1 MTGNNSR
8 SYLPSTD
15 SSNDTTFVVVI
26 TILGLLAVITAGLL
40 LHLCFFHVYIS
51 FLGLTTYEYIRQQR
65 QNQLSETISQGK
77 LPNGSA
83 TFQLRP
89 VNLYC
94 SEVKTKTTFF
104 SCTGTYN
111 KKKINKFLTRN
122 PKEFFKTLENKVAK
136 ILIMSMSISCA
147 KGRSKLGPL

>member
-1 MTGNNSR
+1 M
-8 SYLPSTD
+8 
-15 SSNDTTFVVVI
+15 VVI

-65 QNQLSETISQGK
+65 QHQLTDSISQGK
-77 LPNGSA
+77 LPNGST

-104 SCTGTYN
+104 SCTGKRLPNVKLYL
-111 KKKINKFLTRN
+111 F
-122 PKEFFKTLENKVAK
+122 
-136 ILIMSMSISCA
+136 IL
-147 KGRSKLGPL
+147 

>member
-1 MTGNNSR
+1 MASGTNSTR
-8 SYLPSTD
+8 NYLPSSEST
-15 SSNDTTFVVVI
+15 NDTTFVVVI

-65 QNQLSETISQGK
+65 QNQLSESISHGK
-77 LPNGSA
+77 LPNGST

-104 SCTGTYN
+104 SCTGKLNVLKYLGIGSIFN
-111 KKKINKFLTRN
+111 NGVL
-122 PKEFFKTLENKVAK
+122 KTTF
-136 ILIMSMSISCA
+136 ILILMLALVI
-147 KGRSKLGPL
+147 

>member
-1 MTGNNSR
+1 MASGTNSSSK
-8 SYLPSTD
+8 SYLSSAE

-26 TILGLLAVITAGLL
+26 TVLGLLAVITAGLL

-65 QNQLSETISQGK
+65 QNQLSESIGQGK
-77 LPNGSA
+77 LPNGTT

-104 SCTGTYN
+104 SCTGRWL
-111 KKKINKFLTRN
+111 IP
-122 PKEFFKTLENKVAK
+122 PKQ
-136 ILIMSMSISCA
+136 LIPYWFHFDFRQAIHNI
-147 KGRSKLGPL
+147 

>member
-1 MTGNNSR
+1 MVTFVIATHDCHLFQELLVSGTNSTR
-8 SYLPSTD
+8 NFLPSSEST
-15 SSNDTTFVVVI
+15 NDTTFVVVI

-65 QNQLSETISQGK
+65 QNQLSESISQGK
-77 LPNGSA
+77 LPNGST

-104 SCTGTYN
+104 SCTG
-111 KKKINKFLTRN
+111 K
-122 PKEFFKTLENKVAK
+122 
-136 ILIMSMSISCA
+136 
-147 KGRSKLGPL
+147 

>member
-1 MTGNNSR
+1 M
-8 SYLPSTD
+8 
-15 SSNDTTFVVVI
+15 VVI
-26 TILGLLAVITAGLL
+26 TILGLLALITAGLL

-65 QNQLSETISQGK
+65 HSQLTESISQGK
-77 LPNGSA
+77 LPNGGT

-104 SCTGTYN
+104 SCTG
-111 KKKINKFLTRN
+111 K
-122 PKEFFKTLENKVAK
+122 
-136 ILIMSMSISCA
+136 
-147 KGRSKLGPL
+147 